1 MNSFVLRFL
10 EQAARKLYFLNYI
23 IYLENIWLENF
34 VFIVHI
40 HIWRNCTSNVQFSVY
55 FSLTCAFIPDTETF
69 LDYWV
74 LDHILLEYW
83 FEHLHSDYEICP
95 VSFQTKKIEIIE
107 LKTMSLKLWFFPK
120 PTSFWLLYLYFPGR
134 IVSLLFK
141 IMLPMC
147 FCPALVCSKICF
159 KFFVH
164 KWSVPFQIMTP
175 SDHEFLVKVPFQW
188 QLRLVKFCRAES
200 S

>member
-1 MNSFVLRFL
+1 M
-10 EQAARKLYFLNYI
+10 EELYFKYPI
-23 IYLENIWLENF
+23 
-34 VFIVHI
+34 
-40 HIWRNCTSNVQFSVY
+40 
-55 FSLTCAFIPDTETF
+55 FSLFLPYMCIHTWYRDIFGLLSAWSHFIG
-69 LDYWV
+69 
-74 LDHILLEYW
+74 ILIWTLALW
-83 FEHLHSDYEICP
+83 LWNMPSLFSD
-95 VSFQTKKIEIIE
+95 KKNEIIE

-134 IVSLLFK
+134 IVSLLYK

-164 KWSVPFQIMTP
+164 KWSVPFQITTP
-175 SDHEFLVKVPFQW
+175 SDHEFLEKVPFQW
-188 QLRLVKFCRAES
+188 QLRLVQFCRAES